1 MIILWLRRENAVV
14 KSETG
19 EEKIWIEIKRY
30 KRERERERERESRI
44 LPQNSIGA
52 SIWKV
57 EGKRKRET
65 STKTKEKE
73 GLRVF

>member
-30 KRERERERERESRI
+30 KRERERERERER
-44 LPQNSIGA
+44 
-52 SIWKV
+52 V
-57 EGKRKRET
+57 EFYP
-65 STKTKEKE
+65 KTPLVLQFE
-73 GLRVF
+73 R